1 MTVLLER
8 LQENARALALEHVA
22 RRVSGKDDLALVLDD
37 LARKIESIGRYTKN
51 QVELT
56 PGSAERWLVDH
67 ADFLLTQCRE
77 AQEALG
83 DRASKQWRLRDGSP
97 RAAALAATYWERTE
111 GRLDADLWVEFV
123 SAYED
128 IAPLTL
134 EELWLLPVYLRASL
148 LVHLNSLSS
157 RVIAL
162 CDARSEV
169 AALLG
174 DANRR
179 GRALSAETVRAVLE
193 EAGYSLPLPGPMIV
207 QLIAQL
213 RETADDPAQL
223 RHWLSCQI
231 ETSSIPLDR
240 IVSYEHQVQ
249 AHLEIHVGQAV
260 SSLKQLT
267 RTSWRPLFSRMCRVE
282 QELRLEACGSI
293 THLDEGS
300 LNHLCKQVARM
311 AAALG
316 VMEPLVASQAVTLAN
331 TAFGEYEKGERSE
344 QEPLPRPCFC
354 AYYLVDPIGIRRLKQ
369 AQKACIKTRPAPL
382 LGLSRHAKKGFA
394 AGHFLTLAIY
404 TTLFTWFALSGFRST
419 DTWRDLL
426 TTVLLLVPASEWSA
440 MTTHWL
446 VSCTRVKQPVLRA
459 DYSGA
464 VPASATTLVVIPAVL
479 SSPAEA
485 RDLVGRLELHHL
497 ATRDP
502 HVHYAL
508 LGDFDESETATQPGD
523 EETVAAARE
532 AILDLQSRY
541 QGDGLR
547 PTGSTFHFL
556 HRPRQYNP
564 GEGQWLGWERK
575 RGKLVELVELIT
587 GQTPEGG
594 FCDVV
599 GDLEALRNARYII
612 TLDAD
617 TQLPVGAAQRMIGGM
632 DYGYNRA
639 RLNHEG
645 TRVVD
650 GYGILQPRIG
660 IKHEAVTRSWL
671 GRLWAGEPGID
682 PYAFAVSDPY
692 QDAFGEGI
700 FTGKGIFDVHAF
712 ATTLCQR
719 IPDNRVLSH
728 DLLEGGF
735 LRAGLLAD
743 VELIDDH
750 PATFA
755 AFQMRLHRWVRGDW
769 QLLMWLLPRVADRRG
784 RLTPVDLST
793 LTRFQMLDNL
803 RRSLLTPWL
812 LLLTVFG
819 LCGQDGE
826 PLRLSVMV
834 FATLALPLLR
844 HCASVSR
851 LWHRPGQTLHVLGQV
866 IVTAALLPFSSALML
881 DAIVRTLWRLGVSRK
896 HLLEWAHSA
905 RVDRQYSGR
914 QRPRLVFA
922 RLGYALLA
930 LTALAILTTGTTGEH
945 TAGILICVFW
955 AFAPAY
961 ARLLDRP
968 VLASAPRLSD
978 RDHAHMRD
986 IAKQIWGFY
995 ETYAAEADH
1004 YLPPDNVQVEGDIG
1018 PAHRTSPTNIGLL
1031 LAATVVARDFAFI
1044 DATGML
1050 ERLDRTVGTVE
1061 RLTMWNGHLYNW
1073 YDTQSLEPLPPLYV
1087 STVDSGNLVTAMMTV
1102 RSALQGM
1109 ANDENAE
1116 ADERQRAHD
1125 LALRLDAL
1133 VVATDFRPLYDEG
1146 AKLFALGFHVAI
1158 GKRDAILY
1166 DLMASEARQASFVA
1180 IALGQ
1185 VPVTHWFALGR
1196 ATRSVGG
1203 VPTMM
1208 SWSGTMFEYFM
1219 PALFLRTYRDTLWD
1233 QSYRGALRRQIDY
1246 GHTCSLPWGI
1256 SESGYFAFD
1265 YALNYQY
1272 RAFGVPGLGFA
1283 PGLADDLVLAPYAC
1297 LLAFRFAP
1305 NEVLTNLARL
1315 ESLGARGDYGFY
1327 EALDFTPARMP
1338 RGASHKVIRSFMAH
1352 HQGMSLLALA
1362 NGLFD
1367 NVMVERFHSDP
1378 RVAVTELLLQERQA
1392 FASGRQRPLSSGRSE
1407 LASHTLHPQ
1416 APAREFDLDTLAQP
1430 EACLLSNGSW
1440 TTLVTPDG
1448 RGFCKQGAL
1457 LVTRTRFDSP
1467 AQSSGPVLYLRDV
1480 QSGRV
1485 WSPTYAPCEVATERL
1500 RVHFA
1505 TDHARFTQT
1514 TSGLDCT
1521 LDICVAP
1528 EHDADLRRLTLTNTG
1543 TREQRIE
1550 VTSYQ
1555 ELALAIAQADLAHPA
1570 FAKLFIETSVE
1581 SVNGCLV
1588 ARRRPRSPGEEARY
1602 AAHNLIVEGC
1612 DFTHRQFT
1620 TDRASFIGRG
1630 RDLRQPRGLSCSLGS
1645 EIGAV
1650 IDPAFIIRHTIVIPP
1665 GSEVKLFSVLAT
1677 GRSREHVLEIVRHYD
1692 SDSEFARALQL
1703 AWTRSQIELRHE
1715 HLTEAEA
1722 GVWQTLAGLAMQGGA
1737 RIDERRQRAIAV
1749 TERGQTTLW
1758 SHGISGD
1765 VPLIAATIC
1774 DTADLAFVNRVARGH
1789 EYIRRLGL
1797 AIDLVLLCDGAGGY
1811 RQELYDAVKRS
1822 FLPDQLGGPGGAH
1835 VLRTEQMPAE
1845 DVNLL
1850 IALAVASFSAD
1861 GPSLKTQL
1869 RERVQPVRQP
1879 GGAAATARVVLAK
1892 EACEQSPATD
1902 ASVSDVSRS
1911 APSERSDF
1919 VAQPAPEG
1927 WEQYN
1932 GWGGFSNNGSEYR
1945 ITLSDRRNLPAPW
1958 TNVLANPQFGCII
1971 TELGT
1976 GYTWWR
1982 NSRECKL
1989 TPWRNDPVV
1998 DDPGEMC
2005 FIRDIDTGAIWS
2017 PTPAPIRE
2025 PEAYEVTH
2033 GRGWTRFLHESHEL
2047 QQKTIVTVSLHE
2059 PVKVVRIT
2067 LTNHSSLTRH
2077 LSVTYMAQWALGVQ
2091 RDASSALIV
2100 SAWDAAHR
2108 TLIANN
2114 HYQTAF
2120 RDAHAF
2126 LHMNAWTQ
2134 LTEPVAL
2141 DVSFTTDEQEVY
2153 GALGSSDRPQGLAKP
2168 NLSGSTIPCVRPCA
2182 AISGGF
2188 TLAPGAAVDVCVLVG
2203 CEASTQA
2210 ALDLVE
2216 RLNDYAAVTALHTEV
2231 TDFWQTT
2238 LSQIEVQTQSP
2249 EFDLLLNG
2257 WLVYQALA
2265 CRMWART
2272 AFYQAGGAYGFRD
2285 QLQDAISLLH
2295 TRPDLTRAQILLHAR
2310 HQFLEGDVQHWWHE
2324 ETARGIRTRYS
2335 DDLLWLPYAV
2345 ARYVEHTGDR
2355 AILAEEMTWL
2365 IDKPLAEGEE
2375 ERYGETVPTKETG
2388 TLYEHCQRAIAR
2400 GLCVGQHGIPLIGG
2414 GDWNDG
2420 LNLVGP
2426 QGHGESVWLG
2436 WFLCDLL
2443 QRFAAIAR
2451 IQDDPT
2457 WVELCEQNAGALAE
2471 ANEASAWDGQ
2481 WYRRA
2486 YTDAGQWLG
2495 SISDRE
2501 CKIDAIA
2508 QSFSVMSGL
2517 ADQDRAQ
2524 QAMHSFAREL
2534 VDSELGIARLLKPPF
2549 DQTDPSPGYIQ
2560 GYPPGIREN
2569 GGQYTHGVIWSVI
2582 AWCILKD
2589 GNRAFD
2595 LFHLLSPVSHTG
2607 TPRDVARY
2615 AGEPYVMAADVCGS
2629 EPHAGRAGWTWY
2641 TGAAGWMYQAGVEW
2655 LLGLRRRG
2663 ERLVLDPCLP
2673 DHWEQVRVR
2682 YRFGQSVFDIIM
2694 QHATRD
2700 KGGELTLEVDGTPLC
2715 RDDDGLLGFPLV
2727 DDGNTHA
2734 VLLTTSAER
2743 PEYAEAIKT

>member
-1 MTVLLER
+1 MT
-8 LQENARALALEHVA
+8 
-22 RRVSGKDDLALVLDD
+22 
-37 LARKIESIGRYTKN
+37 
-51 QVELT
+51 
-56 PGSAERWLVDH
+56 
-67 ADFLLTQCRE
+67 
-77 AQEALG
+77 
-83 DRASKQWRLRDGSP
+83 
-97 RAAALAATYWERTE
+97 
-111 GRLDADLWVEFV
+111 
-123 SAYED
+123 
-128 IAPLTL
+128 
-134 EELWLLPVYLRASL
+134 
-148 LVHLNSLSS
+148 
-157 RVIAL
+157 
-162 CDARSEV
+162 
-169 AALLG
+169 
-174 DANRR
+174 
-179 GRALSAETVRAVLE
+179 
-193 EAGYSLPLPGPMIV
+193 
-207 QLIAQL
+207 
-213 RETADDPAQL
+213 
-223 RHWLSCQI
+223 
-231 ETSSIPLDR
+231 
-240 IVSYEHQVQ
+240 
-249 AHLEIHVGQAV
+249 
-260 SSLKQLT
+260 
-267 RTSWRPLFSRMCRVE
+267 
-282 QELRLEACGSI
+282 
-293 THLDEGS
+293 
-300 LNHLCKQVARM
+300 
-311 AAALG
+311 
-316 VMEPLVASQAVTLAN
+316 
-331 TAFGEYEKGERSE
+331 
-344 QEPLPRPCFC
+344 
-354 AYYLVDPIGIRRLKQ
+354 
-369 AQKACIKTRPAPL
+369 
-382 LGLSRHAKKGFA
+382 
-394 AGHFLTLAIY
+394 
-404 TTLFTWFALSGFRST
+404 
-419 DTWRDLL
+419 
-426 TTVLLLVPASEWSA
+426 
-440 MTTHWL
+440 
-446 VSCTRVKQPVLRA
+446 
-459 DYSGA
+459 
-464 VPASATTLVVIPAVL
+464 
-479 SSPAEA
+479 
-485 RDLVGRLELHHL
+485 
-497 ATRDP
+497 
-502 HVHYAL
+502 
-508 LGDFDESETATQPGD
+508 
-523 EETVAAARE
+523 
-532 AILDLQSRY
+532 
-541 QGDGLR
+541 
-547 PTGSTFHFL
+547 
-556 HRPRQYNP
+556 
-564 GEGQWLGWERK
+564 
-575 RGKLVELVELIT
+575 
-587 GQTPEGG
+587 
-594 FCDVV
+594 
-599 GDLEALRNARYII
+599 ALRGVRYIL

-639 RLNHEG
+639 RLNQEG
-645 TRVVD
+645 TRVVA
-650 GYGILQPRIG
+650 GYGVLQPRIG

-735 LRAGLLAD
+735 LRAGLLSD

-812 LLLTVFG
+812 MLLVVFG
-819 LCGQDGE
+819 LCGADGQ
-826 PLRLSVMV
+826 PLRLSVIA

-851 LWHRPGQTLHVLGQV
+851 LWRRPGQSLHVLGQV

-905 RVDRQYSGR
+905 RVDRQFSGR
-914 QRPRLVFA
+914 RRPRLVFA

-930 LTALAILTTGTTGEH
+930 LTALAILTARTTGDP
-945 TAGILICVFW
+945 TAGLLFCVFW

-968 VLASAPRLSD
+968 VLASEPRLSD
-978 RDHAHMRD
+978 RDRTYTRD
-986 IAKQIWGFY
+986 IAKQIWAFY
-995 ETYAAEADH
+995 ETYATAADH

-1018 PAHRTSPTNIGLL
+1018 PAPRTSPTNIGLL
-1031 LAATVVARDFAFI
+1031 LAATVAARDFDFI
-1044 DATGML
+1044 DASGMID
-1050 ERLDRTVGTVE
+1050 RLDRTVGTVE
-1061 RLTMWNGHLYNW
+1061 RLALWNGHLYNW
-1073 YDTQSLEPLPPLYV
+1073 YDTRSLEPLPPLYV

-1102 RSALQGM
+1102 RSTLQAMVEDQNTG
-1109 ANDENAE
+1109 D
-1116 ADERQRAHD
+1116 DDRQRAHG
-1125 LALRLDAL
+1125 LVRRLDAL
-1133 VVATDFRPLYDEG
+1133 MVATDFRPLYDEG
-1146 AKLFALGFHVAI
+1146 ARLFSLGFHVGI
-1158 GKRDAILY
+1158 GEREAILY

-1185 VPVTHWFALGR
+1185 VPVSHWFALGR
-1196 ATRSVGG
+1196 ATLSLGG

-1265 YALNYQY
+1265 YAMNYQY
-1272 RAFGVPGLGFA
+1272 RAFGVPGLGYA
-1283 PGLADDLVLAPYAC
+1283 PGLADDLVLSPYAC

-1305 NEVLTNLARL
+1305 SAVLTNLARL

-1338 RGASHKVIRSFMAH
+1338 RGTSHKVIRSFMAH

-1367 NVMVERFHSDP
+1367 NVMVKRFHSDP
-1378 RVAVTELLLQERQA
+1378 RVAVTELLLQERPA
-1392 FASGRQRPLSSGRSE
+1392 FASGRARPHSSGRSE
-1407 LASHTLHPQ
+1407 LASRPLHPQ
-1416 APAREFDLDTLAQP
+1416 APAREFDVDTLAQR

-1448 RGFCKQGAL
+1448 RGFCKQGPL
-1457 LVTRTRFDSP
+1457 LVTRMRSDSQ

-1480 QSGRV
+1480 QTGQV

-1505 TDHARFTQT
+1505 SDHARFTQT
-1514 TSGLDCT
+1514 AGGLDCT

-1543 TREQRIE
+1543 TREQRVE
-1550 VTSYQ
+1550 VTSFQ
-1555 ELALAIAQADLAHPA
+1555 ELALAPAQADLAHPA
-1570 FAKLFIETSVE
+1570 FAKLFIETSVDAE
-1581 SVNGCLV
+1581 HGCLV
-1588 ARRRPRSPGEEARY
+1588 ARRRPRSPGESAVF
-1602 AAHNLIVEGC
+1602 AAHDLIVEGAQS
-1612 DFTHRQFT
+1612 THRQFT

-1645 EIGAV
+1645 EVGAV
-1650 IDPAFIIRHTIVIPP
+1650 LDPAFVIRHTLVIPP
-1665 GSEVKLFSVLAT
+1665 GKEVKLFSILAT
-1677 GRSREHVLEIVRHYD
+1677 AVTHEQVVEVVRRYD
-1692 SDSEFARALQL
+1692 SDSEFARTLQL
-1703 AWTRSQIELRHE
+1703 AWTRSQIELRHV

-1722 GVWQTLAGLAMQGGA
+1722 GLWQTLAGLALQGGV

-1749 TERGQTTLW
+1749 TERGQTSLW

-1765 VPLIAATIC
+1765 VPMMAVTIS

-1789 EYIRRLGL
+1789 EYLRRLGL
-1797 AIDLVLLCDGAGGY
+1797 SIDLVLLCDGAGGY
-1811 RQELYDAVKRS
+1811 RQELYEAVTRS
-1822 FLPDQLGGPGGAH
+1822 FLPDQLGGAGGAH
-1835 VLRTEQMPAE
+1835 ILRTEQMPMQ
-1845 DVNLL
+1845 DVDLL
-1850 IALAVASFSAD
+1850 IALAVACFSAD

-1869 RERVQPVRQP
+1869 RERVQPGQKP
-1879 GGAAATARVVLAK
+1879 GAASTARLVLSSEGCQDQGSTTGAG
-1892 EACEQSPATD
+1892 
-1902 ASVSDVSRS
+1902 VSETSR
-1911 APSERSDF
+1911 AAQSERSDF
-1919 VAQPAPEG
+1919 VPQPSPEG
-1927 WEQYN
+1927 WELYN
-1932 GWGGFSNNGSEYR
+1932 GWGGFANNGAEYK
-1945 ITLSDRRNLPAPW
+1945 IALLDRRNLPAPW

-1989 TPWRNDPVV
+1989 TPWRNDPVI

-2005 FIRDIDTGAIWS
+2005 FIRDIDAGTMWS
-2017 PTPAPIRE
+2017 PTPAPMRE
-2025 PEAYEVTH
+2025 PQAYEVTH
-2033 GRGWTRFLHESHEL
+2033 GRGWTRFLHESHGLRQE
-2047 QQKTIVTVSLHE
+2047 TTVTVSLHD
-2059 PVKVVRIT
+2059 PVKVVRVT
-2067 LTNHSSLTRH
+2067 LTNQSSKTRH
-2077 LSVTYMAQWALGVQ
+2077 LAVTYMAQWTLGVQ

-2100 SAWDAAHR
+2100 SAWHEGQR
-2108 TLIANN
+2108 TLIANH

-2126 LHMNAWTQ
+2126 LHMNAWTP
-2134 LTEPVAL
+2134 LAEPVAL
-2141 DVSFTTDEQEVY
+2141 DVSFTSDEEEVY
-2153 GALGSSDRPQGLAKP
+2153 GALGSSDRPQGLEKSG
-2168 NLSGSTIPCVRPCA
+2168 LSGSTLPCAHPCA
-2182 AISGGF
+2182 AISGAF
-2188 TLAPGAAVDVCVLVG
+2188 ALAAGAAVDVCVFLG

-2210 ALDLVE
+2210 ALDLVQ
-2216 RLNDYAAVTALHTEV
+2216 RLDHAAAVTALHQEV
-2231 TDFWQTT
+2231 TTFWEST
-2238 LSQIEVQTQSP
+2238 LSQIEVETPSP

-2295 TRPDLTRAQILLHAR
+2295 TRPDLTRAQILLHAS

-2324 ETARGIRTRYS
+2324 ETSRGIRTRYS

-2355 AILAEEMTWL
+2355 EVLKQEITWL
-2365 IDKPLAEGEE
+2365 IDKPLPDGED

-2388 TLYEHCQRAIAR
+2388 TLYEHCKRAISR
-2400 GLCVGQHGIPLIGG
+2400 GLRVGQHGIPLIGG

-2426 QGHGESVWLG
+2426 QGRGESVWLG

-2443 QRFAAIAR
+2443 QRFVAIAR
-2451 IQDDPT
+2451 IEEDPT
-2457 WVELCEQNAGALAE
+2457 WGELCETNARELAQ
-2471 ANEASAWDGQ
+2471 ANESSAWDGQ

-2486 YTDAGQWLG
+2486 YTDAGDWLG

-2508 QSFSVMSGL
+2508 QSFSVLSGR
-2517 ADQDRAQ
+2517 ADRDRAY

-2534 VDSELGIARLLKPPF
+2534 VDPELGIARLLKPPF
-2549 DQTDPSPGYIQ
+2549 DQMDPSPGYIQ

-2615 AGEPYVMAADVCGS
+2615 AGEPYVMAADVYGNG
-2629 EPHAGRAGWTWY
+2629 PHAGRAGWTWY

-2655 LLGLRRRG
+2655 LLGIRRRG
-2663 ERLVLDPCLP
+2663 DRLVLDPCLP
-2673 DHWEQVRVR
+2673 DHWEKVRVR
-2682 YRFGQSVFDIIM
+2682 YRFGQSVFDITM
-2694 QHATRD
+2694 QRAAKNTARDAAKDTTRNTD
-2700 KGGELTLEVDGTPLC
+2700 QELRLQLDGTAMD
-2715 RDDDGLLGFPLV
+2715 RGDDGLLGFLLV
-2727 DDGNTHA
+2727 DDGNAHE
-2734 VLLTTSAER
+2734 VLLTTVAGR
-2743 PEYAEAIKT
+2743 PEYAGATTT